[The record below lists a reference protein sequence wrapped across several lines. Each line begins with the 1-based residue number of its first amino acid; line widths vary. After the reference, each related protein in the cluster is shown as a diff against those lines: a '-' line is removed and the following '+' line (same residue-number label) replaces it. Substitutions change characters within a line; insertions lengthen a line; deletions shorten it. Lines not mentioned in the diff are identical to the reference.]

1 MLHQILGQAKKYPSL
16 ILHFVFIGAE
26 STGAALCILHL
37 ALFNP
42 DVCWDR
48 KDNPESWNKLGP
60 NDQYKFYSMN
70 LGYSKLK
77 REGPDFL
84 MKCFT
89 EQLLRM
95 KVFQRPS
102 APLST

>member
-1 MLHQILGQAKKYPSL
+1 MLHQILGQAKKYPRL
-16 ILHFVFIGAE
+16 NLHFVFIGDE

-48 KDNPESWNKLGP
+48 KNNPESWNKLGP

-77 REGPDFL
+77 REGLDFL